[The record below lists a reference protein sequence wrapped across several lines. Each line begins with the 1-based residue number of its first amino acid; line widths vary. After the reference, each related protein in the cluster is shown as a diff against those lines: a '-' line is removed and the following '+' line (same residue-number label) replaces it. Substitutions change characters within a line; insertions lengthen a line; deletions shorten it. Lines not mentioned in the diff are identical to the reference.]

1 MCSAASEAAHTQR
14 GSTRRAA
21 ALAALC
27 IAAAPLAGAQSAAP
41 STQELIEQLQPA
53 PATRSFGARRS
64 FKVVPAELAPSA
76 ASAASDANTP
86 PAPPAPPAPRP
97 SVSLSIEF
105 DFDSAQVRADS
116 LPVLR
121 NLAQALQSPALLPAR
136 FLVEGHTD
144 ASGRAS
150 YNLRLSAQRAEAVRD
165 WLASQGVARERL
177 SAVGKG
183 ATEPALPA
191 QPDAAANRRVRVV
204 NLD

>member
-1 MCSAASEAAHTQR
+1 MCSAASEAAHIR
-14 GSTRRAA
+14 SGSTRRAA

-27 IAAAPLAGAQSAAP
+27 IAAAPLAGAQNAAP

-76 ASAASDANTP
+76 AASASDATT
-86 PAPPAPPAPRP
+86 PPAPRP

-136 FLVEGHTD
+136 FIVEGHTD

-165 WLASQGVARERL
+165 WLAGQGVARERL

-191 QPDAAANRRVRVV
+191 QPDAAANRRVRIV